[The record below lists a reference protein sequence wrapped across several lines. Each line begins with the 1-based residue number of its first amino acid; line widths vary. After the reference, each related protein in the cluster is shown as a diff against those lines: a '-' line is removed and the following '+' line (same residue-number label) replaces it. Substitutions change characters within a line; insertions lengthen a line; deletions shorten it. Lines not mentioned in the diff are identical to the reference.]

1 MVIWKPFKAL
11 IILSSVLQ
19 PEMKNVKIAIR
30 KFKSIIY
37 MYSLYDKYKFLMNVL
52 CSSSPRLNINKHP
65 DPRINLS
72 VQYKVLSFFSRKWIW
87 EKFWWPEQS
96 GRCGVVFSSLLSRY
110 QSALFV
116 CIHDYC
122 RGGNKPRKE
131 KYIVQCTSK
140 AFSRS
145 NVSNSTETFIQN
157 IKIWVLWKRRGRKN
171 KLRKMITK
179 V

>member
-1 MVIWKPFKAL
+1 MW
-11 IILSSVLQ
+11 ILN
-19 PEMKNVKIAIR
+19 EC
-30 KFKSIIY
+30 
-37 MYSLYDKYKFLMNVL
+37 LMCL
-52 CSSSPRLNINKHP
+52 SPRLNINKHP

-87 EKFWWPEQS
+87 EKCWWPEQS

-140 AFSRS
+140 VFLAQMSAIPLKRLS
-145 NVSNSTETFIQN
+145 
-157 IKIWVLWKRRGRKN
+157 KILKYECYGKEGVEKIN
-171 KLRKMITK
+171 
-179 V
+179 

>member
-140 AFSRS
+140 VFLAQMSAIPLKRLS
-145 NVSNSTETFIQN
+145 
-157 IKIWVLWKRRGRKN
+157 KILKYECYGKEGVEKIN
-171 KLRKMITK
+171 
-179 V
+179 

>member
-140 AFSRS
+140 VFSRS
-145 NVSNSTETFIQN
+145 NVSNSTETFI
-157 IKIWVLWKRRGRKN
+157 
-171 KLRKMITK
+171 
-179 V
+179 

>member
-1 MVIWKPFKAL
+1 MW
-11 IILSSVLQ
+11 ILNECFMCL
-19 PEMKNVKIAIR
+19 
-30 KFKSIIY
+30 
-37 MYSLYDKYKFLMNVL
+37 
-52 CSSSPRLNINKHP
+52 SPRLNINKHP

-96 GRCGVVFSSLLSRY
+96 GRCGVVFSSLLSCY

-122 RGGNKPRKE
+122 SGGGDKPRKE

-140 AFSRS
+140 VFSRS
-145 NVSNSTETFIQN
+145 NDSNSTETFIQN
-157 IKIWVLWKRRGRKN
+157 IKIWVLWKRRGRKYSFFFF
-171 KLRKMITK
+171 LEKMITK
-179 V
+179 A